1 MDAKLIADARAL
13 RDTARRLARVG
24 LVLEPAA
31 LSPASRRAAFAV
43 QRAPAGPGPDVRPER
58 PRIGFAYPAAR

>member
-13 RDTARRLARVG
+13 CDTVRRLERVG
-24 LVLEPAA
+24 LVVEPAA

-43 QRAPAGPGPDVRPER
+43 QRAPAGRGLDAPPAL